1 MKKLATALLLAFF
14 ATSTPTTSQTLV
26 GNEIHDF
33 TLPDLN
39 GTFVGPKQF
48 RGKVLGIF
56 LLGHD

>member
-1 MKKLATALLLAFF
+1 MKNLVAPLLFFLASAA
-14 ATSTPTTSQTLV
+14 PGVGQTTV

-39 GTFVGPKQF
+39 GTFRSPSQY

>member
-1 MKKLATALLLAFF
+1 MRNLAAALLFFLAS
-14 ATSTPTTSQTLV
+14 AAPGVGQTIV

-39 GTFVGPKQF
+39 GTFHSPKQY
-48 RGKVLGIF
+48 RGKILGIF